1 MAAYIP
7 AALIALRIALG
18 PLLVWDALDGTVSP
32 WFIPGFLLA
41 FFSDVF
47 DGIIAR
53 RLGVSSPQLRE
64 ADSWADIVLY
74 GCVFACVWLAYPHV
88 LRAFRWPL
96 GALIASQLV
105 SMGVDWA
112 KYGRLASY
120 HAWSAK
126 AWGITL
132 CMATVALFGFGHAG
146 WALWLMIAM
155 GIANNAEC
163 VAMTFLLPSWTH
175 DVKSIVHA
183 WRLRGQEDPHAD
195 QRKAR
200 SD

>member
-1 MAAYIP
+1 VAGYIP
-7 AALIALRIALG
+7 AALIVLRVVLG
-18 PLLVWDALDGTVSP
+18 PVLVWDALDGSVSP
-32 WFIPGFLLA
+32 WFVPAFLLA

-47 DGIIAR
+47 DGIVAR
-53 RLGVSSPQLRE
+53 RLGVSSARLRE

-74 GCVFACVWLAYPHV
+74 GCVFACVWLVHPRV
-88 LRAFRWPL
+88 LSEFRWPL

-105 SMGVDWA
+105 SMAVDWA

-132 CMATVALFGFGHAG
+132 CVATVALFGFGDAG
-146 WALWLMIAM
+146 WAMWLMIAV

-163 VAMTFLLPSWTH
+163 VAMTLLLPRWTH

-183 WRLRGQEDPHAD
+183 WRLRAAPA
-195 QRKAR
+195 AP
-200 SD
+200 